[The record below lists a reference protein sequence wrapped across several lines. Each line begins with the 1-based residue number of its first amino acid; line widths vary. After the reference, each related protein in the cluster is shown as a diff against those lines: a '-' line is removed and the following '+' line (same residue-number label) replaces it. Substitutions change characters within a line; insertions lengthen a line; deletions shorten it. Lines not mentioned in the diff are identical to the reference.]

1 MKDNLPLVSVIVPVY
16 NVERYLEKCV
26 DSILSQTY
34 KNIELILVDDGSTDK
49 SSAICDEY
57 EKRDPRVKVRH
68 KQNGGQAD
76 ARNQGI
82 GMATGEY
89 IGFIDSDDSAHPE
102 MYEKLY
108 RALSEQGAD
117 LCLCD
122 YKYVDDNGADYY
134 RKNPIT
140 RGTFTG
146 TEIMAKLQEP
156 APSVYITPVNRLYK
170 REIFDGLEFPVGKI
184 NEDAGIA
191 YLVYDRA
198 EKVVTIEDKLYY
210 YLQRRGSTMHTR
222 SVRSYDGVEMIYN
235 RIKFYEAKGLLSYI
249 PSACELLFKR
259 YMSLFGTVKAKNEK
273 EKKRVREIEGM
284 VAEVY
289 KTYYPERSVSKA
301 LRYCHPRIYGIIK
314 WWSAKAKLAS
324 IALKALRIALASRL
338 SDICYIEVAEDR
350 AGDAEYK
357 LLKAQLKTCA
367 CKLRAKET
375 EIFKKRLSRLISPK
389 CQIIVQGGGAL
400 GIPSPKEEEC
410 VRTIIEAFKNRKV
423 TVLPKTVCFDMS
435 SEQDRAYFEESKRIY
450 SRGKSLTVFVS
461 DEQSHSFIQENMPEI
476 RCILAPDTAAA
487 LEALRAEM

>member
-1 MKDNLPLVSVIVPVY
+1 MKDNLPLVSIIVPVY
-16 NVERYLEKCV
+16 NVEKYLEKCV

-82 GMATGEY
+82 KMATGEY
-89 IGFIDSDDSAHPE
+89 IGFIDSDDSVHPE

-108 RALSEQGAD
+108 RAISEQGAD
-117 LCLCD
+117 LSLCD

-146 TEIMAKLQEP
+146 VEIMAKLQEP

-198 EKVVTIEDKLYY
+198 EKVATIEDKLYY

-235 RIKFYEAKGLLSYI
+235 RIKFYEAKGFSAYI
-249 PSACELLFKR
+249 PPACELMFSR
-259 YMSLFGTVKAKNEK
+259 YMSLFGTIRAKNEK

-289 KTYYPERSVSKA
+289 KSYYPKKSAANA
-301 LRYCHPRIYGIIK
+301 LRYCHPRLYGIVK
-314 WWSAKAKLAS
+314 WVSAKAKLAS
-324 IALKALRIALASRL
+324 IALNALRIALASRL
-338 SDICYIEVAEDR
+338 ADVCYIEVAEDR
-350 AGDAEYK
+350 AGGAEYK
-357 LLKAQLKTCA
+357 LVKKLLKTSA
-367 CKLRAKET
+367 CWVRAKET
-375 EIFKKRLSRLISPK
+375 EILKKRLSKLVSPK

-400 GIPSPKEEEC
+400 GASSPKEEEC
-410 VRTIIEAFKNRKV
+410 VRALIETFKNRNV
-423 TVLPKTVCFDMS
+423 TVLPKSVSFDLS
-435 SEQDRAYFEESKRIY
+435 SEQDIAYFEESKRIY
-450 SRGKSLTVFVS
+450 SMCKNLTVFVS
-461 DEQSHSFIQENMPEI
+461 DGQSLSFMNGKMPELK
-476 RCILAPDTAAA
+476 CHLASDTAAA
-487 LEALRAEM
+487 LEALRAER